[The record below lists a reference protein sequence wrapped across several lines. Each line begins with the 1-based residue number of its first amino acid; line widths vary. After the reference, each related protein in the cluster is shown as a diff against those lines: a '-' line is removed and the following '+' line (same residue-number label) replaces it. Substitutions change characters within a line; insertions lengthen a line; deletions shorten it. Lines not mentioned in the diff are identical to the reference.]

1 MHFFIFMLHFW
12 AVIIKTTCP
21 YTNYVKN
28 KTKMFIFNLFSS
40 AFLIFNFLRFLPC
53 ILLQRLFYY
62 GSEAIEWF
70 ILLNYCVNPFDFS
83 LETYLDLVLTQK
95 NRTKLS
101 FIQCTVPPL
110 LFWTMLKK
118 NCKVA
123 SLLFD
128 ICHGVFNQ
136 VVDQSL
142 CRVCRSIEQGSAALR
157 NSIRWTSFLNFF
169 LPYAWRH
176 FQNIWYY
183 ERTSPNYIISTWT
196 NVECTQLS
204 LTQPNTFE
212 NFCNFCPFLW
222 SNIL

>member
-12 AVIIKTTCP
+12 AVIIKTICP

-62 GSEAIEWF
+62 GSEPIEWF

-101 FIQCTVPPL
+101 FIQCTVTREEGWVYSVQAVTLTPRCHH
-110 LFWTMLKK
+110 FHHHQHHRCQNDHLKHLDHHHRSHQHQQQH
-118 NCKVA
+118 C
-123 SLLFD
+123 
-128 ICHGVFNQ
+128 IMVF
-136 VVDQSL
+136 
-142 CRVCRSIEQGSAALR
+142 EK
-157 NSIRWTSFLNFF
+157 T
-169 LPYAWRH
+169 
-176 FQNIWYY
+176 
-183 ERTSPNYIISTWT
+183 
-196 NVECTQLS
+196 
-204 LTQPNTFE
+204 
-212 NFCNFCPFLW
+212 
-222 SNIL
+222 

>member
-1 MHFFIFMLHFW
+1 MLHFW
-12 AVIIKTTCP
+12 AVIIKTICP

-101 FIQCTVPPL
+101 FIQCTVLLGLVYWREILPL
-110 LFWTMLKK
+110 LHLLSGRLHFSKLLKDPYPK
-118 NCKVA
+118 TSTNFPTTSSSSSPAKVLQA
-123 SLLFD
+123 PDCYQLEHFE
-128 ICHGVFNQ
+128 
-136 VVDQSL
+136 DQTIYL
-142 CRVCRSIEQGSAALR
+142 
-157 NSIRWTSFLNFF
+157 FF
-169 LPYAWRH
+169 LV
-176 FQNIWYY
+176 
-183 ERTSPNYIISTWT
+183 T
-196 NVECTQLS
+196 NQIRELRAVAV
-204 LTQPNTFE
+204 
-212 NFCNFCPFLW
+212 
-222 SNIL
+222 IG

>member
-1 MHFFIFMLHFW
+1 MHFW

-101 FIQCTVPPL
+101 FIQCTVGGWCKNRTKTADNWLSPS
-110 LFWTMLKK
+110 LKGK
-118 NCKVA
+118 QVDHWFRAK
-123 SLLFD
+123 
-128 ICHGVFNQ
+128 ICLDRCSTPMRLIQ
-136 VVDQSL
+136 SVVVL
-142 CRVCRSIEQGSAALR
+142 ME
-157 NSIRWTSFLNFF
+157 
-169 LPYAWRH
+169 
-176 FQNIWYY
+176 
-183 ERTSPNYIISTWT
+183 EM
-196 NVECTQLS
+196 
-204 LTQPNTFE
+204 
-212 NFCNFCPFLW
+212 
-222 SNIL
+222 